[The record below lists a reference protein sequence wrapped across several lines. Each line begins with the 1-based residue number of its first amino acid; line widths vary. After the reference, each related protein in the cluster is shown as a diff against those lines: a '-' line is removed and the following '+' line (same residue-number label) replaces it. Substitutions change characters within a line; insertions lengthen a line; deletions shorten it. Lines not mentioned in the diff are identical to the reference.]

1 MDLTLLQWIFSLFLF
16 TFAIGV
22 VSPLSGVGGGVLFVP
37 LATAFFPFSIDFIRG
52 TGLIMALTSALSSTP
67 YLIRRRLA
75 NIKIMSPLTVVS
87 IITSILGGITG
98 LWMTSAFP
106 SSESYF
112 AIMLGILLFFIF
124 IIMISSKK
132 VEFPDVKKVDFFSK
146 KLNLTGSWY
155 EPSFKRV
162 IEYKITNLPLGL
174 VFFGGVGFIAGMF
187 GLGSGW
193 ANVPVLNLVMG
204 APIKISVATSMAIIT
219 VNSAAASWVYMAKGA
234 VLPLICVPSILG
246 VTIGSRIGAKL
257 STIAKPSFIKYLV
270 MSLLVFAAIVDILKG
285 LRGLGIF

>member
-1 MDLTLLQWIFSLFLF
+1 
-16 TFAIGV
+16 
-22 VSPLSGVGGGVLFVP
+22 
-37 LATAFFPFSIDFIRG
+37 
-52 TGLIMALTSALSSTP
+52 
-67 YLIRRRLA
+67 
-75 NIKIMSPLTVVS
+75 
-87 IITSILGGITG
+87 
-98 LWMTSAFP
+98 
-106 SSESYF
+106 
-112 AIMLGILLFFIF
+112 
-124 IIMISSKK
+124 
-132 VEFPDVKKVDFFSK
+132 
-146 KLNLTGSWY
+146 
-155 EPSFKRV
+155 
-162 IEYKITNLPLGL
+162 
-174 VFFGGVGFIAGMF
+174 MF